1 MAFALPPLPQQE
13 PTWPQMQA
21 WWQQFKEA
29 IETQENTQDDL
40 IQQIL
45 DAQATADE
53 ALTTAQARMP
63 AIAPILVTAD
73 SAGTVNPGQLP
84 RAVQFRRY
92 DLTTDVTASSSW
104 SATLLT
110 GSATFSMGAATGIL
124 EITALA
130 TSATIEVQSVRDG
143 VTLTAVFEVDKEN
156 SAGSGGSGGGSSS
169 SDSSLASFNST
180 THAAI
185 SDELTVT
192 AGASGVVTLTAA
204 DLILATAAAA
214 PAGTFGAY
222 GKWQWDSTG
231 GGVWVDL
238 AAEQANIEPA
248 VVTALGGPYYEMEV
262 GYLTAND
269 SKTGLVAASSHKF
282 RFMARNSSGT
292 RTMYLYGTVSAVG
305 S

>member
-21 WWQQFKEA
+21 WWQQVIQA
-29 IETQENTQDDL
+29 VETQENTQDDL

-63 AIAPILVTAD
+63 AISPIIVTAD

-84 RAVQFRRY
+84 RSVQFRRY
-92 DLTTDVTASSSW
+92 DLTTDVTASSDW

-130 TSATIEVQSVRDG
+130 TSATIEVQSVRNG
-143 VTLTAVFEVDKEN
+143 VTLTVVFEVNKEN
-156 SAGSGGSGGGSSS
+156 SAGSGGSGGGSSA
-169 SDSSLASFNST
+169 SDSSLSSFNSAS
-180 THAAI
+180 HAAV
-185 SDELTVT
+185 SDELTVV
-192 AGASGVVTLTAA
+192 AGAGGIVTLTAA
-204 DLILATAAAA
+204 DLIVATNATAPDGVFAV
-214 PAGTFGAY
+214 Y
-222 GKWQWDSTG
+222 GQWQWDSTG
-231 GGVWVDL
+231 AGAWVDL
-238 AAEQANIEPA
+238 AAEQASDPHA
-248 VVTALGGPYYEMEV
+248 TVDPLGGPYYQMEP

-292 RTMYLYGTVSAVG
+292 RTMYLSGTVSAVG

>member
-1 MAFALPPLPQQE
+1 VALSLPPLPNGQ
-13 PTWPQMQA
+13 PIVDPSTGLPSLA
-21 WWQQFKEA
+21 FTVYWQQFKTA
-29 IETQENTQDDL
+29 IEDADAIQGQAL
-40 IQQIL
+40 IDIQ
-45 DAQATADE
+45 TALTNAGI

-63 AIAPILVTAD
+63 ALAPILVTAD

-84 RAVQFRRY
+84 RSVQFRRY
-92 DLTTDVTASSSW
+92 DLTTDVTATSTW

-130 TSATIEVQSVRDG
+130 TSATIEIQSVRDG
-143 VTLTAVFEVDKEN
+143 VTLTVVFEVNKEN
-156 SAGSGGSGGGSSS
+156 AAGSGGSGGGSSA
-169 SDSSLASFNST
+169 SDSGLASFNSA

-192 AGASGVVTLTAA
+192 AGAGGIVTLTAA
-204 DLILATAAAA
+204 DLVLATAAAS
-214 PAGTFGAY
+214 PAGTFGVY

-292 RTMYLYGTVSAVG
+292 RTM
-305 S
+305 